1 MPGAVKAFGVMMI
14 LGRRPPTRAY
24 DTLQSITLQ
33 SRHTL
38 EVADVGGAGMPAP
51 GRATRRDRRPNMN
64 ASEVRPGR
72 PARTRQPETGPP
84 EARQPGTQG
93 PEARPPGIP
102 PAAIRPGRPSA
113 ALGHPIRVALLDLL
127 AQRGTVTATE
137 AARELGE
144 SSGACSFHLRQ
155 LERYGHVEEAEGRR
169 GRVRPWRLAA
179 TPAAEPRDRQPEP
192 HDQQP
197 EPRDQQAEPE
207 DRQAEP
213 EDQEGAP
220 PEPLEPGPGHPVV
233 PGDEFRDLARE
244 LENEGYR
251 RWLAG
256 RETAPPGWRDE
267 AFSAVVYLTPD
278 ELTEVAAAIRA
289 VVDSVSAR
297 HTTPRPP
304 ERAMPVGVVARL
316 FPLLPAS
323 SDG

>member
-1 MPGAVKAFGVMMI
+1 
-14 LGRRPPTRAY
+14 
-24 DTLQSITLQ
+24 
-33 SRHTL
+33 
-38 EVADVGGAGMPAP
+38 
-51 GRATRRDRRPNMN
+51 MN

-72 PARTRQPETGPP
+72 PAGNQLPD
-84 EARQPGTQG
+84 ARQAGGGQ
-93 PEARPPGIP
+93 A
-102 PAAIRPGRPSA
+102 PAQIRSGRSSA

-127 AQRGTVTATE
+127 ARRGTVTATE

-155 LERYGHVEEAEGRR
+155 LERYGHVEEAEVRR

-179 TPAAEPRDRQPEP
+179 TPPTATPPTAAPEP
-192 HDQQP
+192 ATPQP
-197 EPRDQQAEPE
+197 GTPSAGPAAPAIPR
-207 DRQAEP
+207 
-213 EDQEGAP
+213 
-220 PEPLEPGPGHPVV
+220 EPGPEAPAA
-233 PGDEFRDLARE
+233 PGDEFRELARE

-256 RETAPPGWRDE
+256 RQTAPPGWHDE